1 MKHLHL
7 LHRMPLVAGAV
18 TSALVGTSLIASP
31 ANAASLDHAAV
42 TSVQAAEVVLGLDDD
57 TIADVPQVVSSG
69 HFLQLEQG
77 NTRLS
82 LQIGAPTPG
91 SDDPP
96 PTFTIDQ
103 LDAHTTRLAAVLRSG
118 GTASPSWD
126 LGPDAV
132 LIPLPDGRV
141 SVSSADGDLL
151 AGIEAPWAVDAAGQ
165 ELPTRYEV
173 QGSILRQVVET
184 ESSTVFPVVADP
196 TLTQFP
202 GYWTAKLNRTESA
215 SAVGTV
221 ATCAAV
227 FQKAP
232 HPGLKALTITCG
244 ALAAFS
250 TAQLAGGKCVKVHVA
265 GVPPVIGTWWPT
277 FPRC

>member
-1 MKHLHL
+1 MKHLPP
-7 LHRMPLVAGAV
+7 LHRSTLLVGVV
-18 TSALVGTSLIASP
+18 TSALIGTSIIASP
-31 ANAASLDHAAV
+31 ANATSLDRAAV
-42 TSVQAAEVVLGLDDD
+42 RFVQAAEVVLGLDDD
-57 TIADVPQVVSSG
+57 TIADVPQVVSAG
-69 HFLQLEQG
+69 HLMELEQG

-82 LQIGAPTPG
+82 LRIGASG
-91 SDDPP
+91 SGPDSPS

-103 LDAHTTRLAAVLRSG
+103 LDTHTTRIAAVLRSA
-118 GTASPSWD
+118 TEATPSWD

-141 SVSSADGDLL
+141 SVSNADGDLL
-151 AGIEAPWAVDAAGQ
+151 AGVETPWAVDAAGQ
-165 ELPTRYEV
+165 ELPTHYEV
-173 QGSILRQVVET
+173 DGSVLRQVVAIGPST
-184 ESSTVFPVVADP
+184 EYPVVADP

-265 GVPPVIGTWWPT
+265 GAPPVIGTWWPT